1 VEDKNILHFL
11 IFILL
16 VLSYFLYKKS
26 EENSRMYQILNDQDI
41 TIQQQKKAIEYQ
53 QIYINQIE
61 YYYKSSYNP
70 LNSKPK
76 ASD

>member
-1 VEDKNILHFL
+1 MEDKNILHFL

>member
-1 VEDKNILHFL
+1 
-11 IFILL
+11 
-16 VLSYFLYKKS
+16 
-26 EENSRMYQILNDQDI
+26 MYQILNDQDI

>member
-1 VEDKNILHFL
+1 VSDKNTFHFL
-11 IFILL
+11 IFVLL
-16 VLSYFLYKKS
+16 IITYFLYKKS

-61 YYYKSSYNP
+61 YHYKSSYNP